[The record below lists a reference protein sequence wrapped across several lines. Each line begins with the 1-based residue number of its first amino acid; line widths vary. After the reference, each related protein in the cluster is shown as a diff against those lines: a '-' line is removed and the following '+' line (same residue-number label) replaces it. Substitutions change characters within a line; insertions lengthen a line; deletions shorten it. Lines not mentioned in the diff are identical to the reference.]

1 VTQVSGDAVKSWK
14 DLTRQDF
21 IELNA
26 NYTGYKIAQMYGVT
40 PSAVYYRFRM
50 FGINDKRSSRKF
62 EPPKDELEAL
72 YRQMSMKKIAEHYGV
87 GETAVFMRLKE
98 LGIGGISRAERMQG
112 KPKTIEHRLAMSR
125 GMRESGSF
133 AGSANANWRGGK
145 SRVNQTGRS
154 KAQYADWKNAV
165 LANAG
170 WKCVGCGLEHGH
182 VCECCGHRVLL
193 HAHHIKPF
201 SEVPELRYEPS
212 NGQALC
218 ERCHWKVH
226 HKKLGELLET
236 P

>member
-1 VTQVSGDAVKSWK
+1 MQVSWGAVKSWK

-21 IELNA
+21 IDLAA

-40 PSAVYYRFRM
+40 PAAVYYRFRM
-50 FGINDKRSSRKF
+50 FGVTGKRSSRAF
-62 EPPKDELEAL
+62 DPPKEELEAL
-72 YRQMSMKKIAEHYGV
+72 YGQMSMKKIAEHYGV

-98 LGIGGISRAERMQG
+98 NGIGGISRADRLTG
-112 KPKTIEHRLAMSR
+112 KPKTLEHRLAMSR

-133 AGSANANWRGGK
+133 AGENNGRWKGGATSANLR
-145 SRVNQTGRS
+145 GRS
-154 KAQYADWKNAV
+154 RAEYADWKNAV
-165 LANAG
+165 LANAK
-170 WKCVGCGLEHGH
+170 WKCQGCGLEHGH

-193 HAHHIKPF
+193 HAHHIQSFAEK
-201 SEVPELRYEPS
+201 PELRYEPA

-226 HKKLGELLET
+226 HKQLGELLET